1 MVAFLSWVQLH
12 CGKAIRF
19 LSPSVTCS
27 GGTLEHVT
35 DFANAVG
42 TIVVSAAHKAEL
54 IAATASY
61 VVTAINL
68 FNTMLA
74 LRAASDL
81 VRFHVFQ
88 ETSLC
93 GWRVRSCSHV

>member
-1 MVAFLSWVQLH
+1 MGRVPYCENTA
-12 CGKAIRF
+12 R
-19 LSPSVTCS
+19 
-27 GGTLEHVT
+27 
-35 DFANAVG
+35 

-54 IAATASY
+54 SAATASY